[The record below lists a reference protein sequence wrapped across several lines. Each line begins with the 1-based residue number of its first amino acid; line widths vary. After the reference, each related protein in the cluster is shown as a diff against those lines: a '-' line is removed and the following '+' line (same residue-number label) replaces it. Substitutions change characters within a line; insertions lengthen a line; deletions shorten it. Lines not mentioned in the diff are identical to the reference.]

1 MKKKSHVLYHVPI
14 SYYLKWLLM
23 AKFLIIFLFA
33 CVATGLAKESK
44 AQKTVSLRFEEVR
57 LKNLLTSIEEQ
68 TKINFIYNDNSIHD
82 IKVKRVDVRNKKWTD
97 LLLPILAKESLE
109 MDIVSENRIIIRSM
123 SRSQDKIASGTIKDS
138 HGKPLAGV
146 SVKVKGTDKMTQSNS
161 DGQFSLVVDNENNI
175 LLFSYLSYLTQE
187 LPYQR
192 QGMSVVLQEDLAQ
205 LEEVVVIGYGTQKKA
220 TLTGSVSQVSG
231 SELQRSPAP
240 NLSNSLAGRM
250 PGVVANN
257 RSGQPGSDNSEI
269 FIRGKGSL
277 GDNSP
282 LYVIDGVANRGGIE
296 RLNPSDIETISVL
309 KDASAAIYG
318 AQAANGVILVTTKR
332 GNGDKPTIS
341 YDGSYGLSEHTR
353 TPKLMDS
360 YQFMVYDD
368 EINAHFGRV
377 EKYKDIKGKYL
388 DGSIDPLLYANTDWM
403 KAVFKSAPQ
412 TQHSLSLRGGDEKVR
427 YYVSGGYLYQ
437 KPGFKNTDLNFRT
450 VQFRSN
456 LDAKITKDLSVLIEV
471 ATRQENRNNSNY
483 DMGTFFWEA
492 FHAYPF
498 LPDYYPNGLPGPGL
512 SWGNNLT
519 ILAAGKT
526 GYQHIKDN
534 FINTKAGFDLKT
546 PWLLDGL
553 SFSGYAAFDSRY
565 RHEKKLNNMWDAYR
579 YNPATKEYD
588 NIRETTGDVNINLS
602 ERNDNDRIET
612 WNFKIGYDKKFDAH
626 SINAFLAYEQSK
638 NRGDWF
644 SAYRRDF
651 LSDAVDYLFA
661 GSDNQKNNDGKAT
674 ISARQNYFGRVSYG
688 FKDKYLADF
697 TLRRDGS
704 QNFSSNARWGWFPG
718 VSAGWRIS
726 QEDFFKE
733 NVPFI
738 NELKIKASW
747 GKLGNDRVSP
757 FQYISTYVLG
767 DGAMFGVDPKRGKG
781 FTVGRLAN
789 PNITWEKVDTKNIGF
804 ESVFFKN
811 TLTFDLQ
818 YFYSMRTDI
827 LTPKQ
832 ASVPKYTGLT
842 LPDQNIGEISNRG
855 IESSLLYRN
864 KVDDFSYSIG
874 GNFTFV
880 RNKIHFF
887 DEAQNTPEW
896 QRRTNHSI
904 DSWLVYK
911 TDGIYQNQAEIDAS
925 PHLLNTKPG
934 DIKYIDVDD
943 DKKITSNDM
952 VRIYESPIPEI
963 TYGITMG
970 AKWKNFDLN
979 ILWSG
984 QGRAKQIIKPGSY
997 NRDVTY
1003 FENRWT
1009 SEAET
1014 PNALYPRAFD
1024 RDDTFNSMNS
1034 TFWLKNASFLR
1045 LKNVELA
1052 YSLSPAM
1059 LEKIKMK
1066 NLRIFISGFNLF
1078 SIDQIKIQDPE
1089 GIQAGGMYY
1098 PQQRIYSVGMNLS
1111 F

>member
-1 MKKKSHVLYHVPI
+1 M
-14 SYYLKWLLM
+14 
-23 AKFLIIFLFA
+23 
-33 CVATGLAKESK
+33 
-44 AQKTVSLRFEEVR
+44 
-57 LKNLLTSIEEQ
+57 
-68 TKINFIYNDNSIHD
+68 
-82 IKVKRVDVRNKKWTD
+82 
-97 LLLPILAKESLE
+97 
-109 MDIVSENRIIIRSM
+109 
-123 SRSQDKIASGTIKDS
+123 
-138 HGKPLAGV
+138 
-146 SVKVKGTDKMTQSNS
+146 
-161 DGQFSLVVDNENNI
+161 
-175 LLFSYLSYLTQE
+175 
-187 LPYQR
+187 
-192 QGMSVVLQEDLAQ
+192 
-205 LEEVVVIGYGTQKKA
+205 
-220 TLTGSVSQVSG
+220 
-231 SELQRSPAP
+231 
-240 NLSNSLAGRM
+240 
-250 PGVVANN
+250 
-257 RSGQPGSDNSEI
+257 
-269 FIRGKGSL
+269 
-277 GDNSP
+277 
-282 LYVIDGVANRGGIE
+282 
-296 RLNPSDIETISVL
+296 
-309 KDASAAIYG
+309 
-318 AQAANGVILVTTKR
+318 
-332 GNGDKPTIS
+332 
-341 YDGSYGLSEHTR
+341 
-353 TPKLMDS
+353 
-360 YQFMVYDD
+360 
-368 EINAHFGRV
+368 
-377 EKYKDIKGKYL
+377 
-388 DGSIDPLLYANTDWM
+388 
-403 KAVFKSAPQ
+403 
-412 TQHSLSLRGGDEKVR
+412 
-427 YYVSGGYLYQ
+427 
-437 KPGFKNTDLNFRT
+437 
-450 VQFRSN
+450 
-456 LDAKITKDLSVLIEV
+456 
-471 ATRQENRNNSNY
+471 
-483 DMGTFFWEA
+483 
-492 FHAYPF
+492 
-498 LPDYYPNGLPGPGL
+498 
-512 SWGNNLT
+512 
-519 ILAAGKT
+519 
-526 GYQHIKDN
+526 
-534 FINTKAGFDLKT
+534 
-546 PWLLDGL
+546 
-553 SFSGYAAFDSRY
+553 
-565 RHEKKLNNMWDAYR
+565 
-579 YNPATKEYD
+579 
-588 NIRETTGDVNINLS
+588 
-602 ERNDNDRIET
+602 
-612 WNFKIGYDKKFDAH
+612 
-626 SINAFLAYEQSK
+626 
-638 NRGDWF
+638 
-644 SAYRRDF
+644 
-651 LSDAVDYLFA
+651 
-661 GSDNQKNNDGKAT
+661 
-674 ISARQNYFGRVSYG
+674 
-688 FKDKYLADF
+688 
-697 TLRRDGS
+697 
-704 QNFSSNARWGWFPG
+704 
-718 VSAGWRIS
+718 
-726 QEDFFKE
+726 
-733 NVPFI
+733 
-738 NELKIKASW
+738 
-747 GKLGNDRVSP
+747 
-757 FQYISTYVLG
+757 
-767 DGAMFGVDPKRGKG
+767 
-781 FTVGRLAN
+781 AN

-970 AKWKNFDLN
+970 TKWKNFDLN